1 MQNFRMSSDRY
12 IHDKLYLIGKIR
24 ARDIMPYFFLL
35 LPGPIT
41 PTTNSGKINIGRQTP
56 ATGVSTTLEMMKV
69 ENQFGEI
76 K

>member
-1 MQNFRMSSDRY
+1 
-12 IHDKLYLIGKIR
+12 
-24 ARDIMPYFFLL
+24 MPYFFLL